1 MATAKKT
8 TVKREVK
15 VIEEVPVY
23 TLELSELEAKAVMA
37 VFSHVGGA
45 RNTTLRGYVNG
56 VAVALKRAG
65 IETGL
70 YTGSIYESVD
80 GSLFCND
87 LPASLR
93 PVSTLDTVEVF

>member
-1 MATAKKT
+1 MATAKRT

-23 TLELSELEAKAVMA
+23 TLVLSELEAKAIMA
-37 VFSHVGGA
+37 VFAHVGGA

-70 YTGSIYESVD
+70 FTGPIYESAH
-80 GSLFCND
+80 GSILCSD